1 MTANKSLADKLYYD
15 GEREYD
21 VRKGDIRYLDGSSL
35 KRRNKMSGGRRLFV
49 ALVAVVALGIGGVF
63 LYNTII
69 TPMLEAQNIQHATE
83 ENLKRPAGIDTIPI
97 MTEVINLSDD
107 EIRELFDYFEYVSYD
122 MTEANGGTLTLFK
135 LPADVKPEQGEAL
148 LVRGINNLNSEQAS
162 QILQGSWYFSAD
174 RVGGTTMVTRYVDF
188 STGSPEVAIQSALAK
203 EGFDPES
210 QSDAGV
216 DDSGNTY
223 IVGNIEIDGEP
234 CTWRISALPLS
245 EIYDISGLP
254 EKAVYVGVR
263 ITK

>member
-49 ALVAVVALGIGGVF
+49 ALVAVVAIGIGGVF

-107 EIRELFDYFEYVSYD
+107 EIRELFNYEPLPDGAGQVAPIRGEYKATD
-122 MTEANGGTLTLFK
+122 ELGG
-135 LPADVKPEQGEAL
+135 
-148 LVRGINNLNSEQAS
+148 NNDASEE
-162 QILQGSWYFSAD
+162 
-174 RVGGTTMVTRYVDF
+174 R
-188 STGSPEVAIQSALAK
+188 
-203 EGFDPES
+203 
-210 QSDAGV
+210 
-216 DDSGNTY
+216 
-223 IVGNIEIDGEP
+223 
-234 CTWRISALPLS
+234 
-245 EIYDISGLP
+245 
-254 EKAVYVGVR
+254 
-263 ITK
+263 